1 MKIGFIGCGK
11 MGGAILKGVKDK
23 VFSPEE
29 IFVYELNPQVLQNLK
44 NQNIK
49 TTSTIVELASIVDVL
64 LLAIK
69 PQDFNSMLESIKD
82 CVEGKLVISIAAGVK
97 IEKIASVLGNIKIA
111 RAMPNTAAAVG
122 EASSVITFNEL
133 LTEEDKKLCLD
144 IFNAIGKVQEIKED
158 LMDEVIPIG
167 GSFTA
172 FEYYFYKGFLESS
185 VARGVPYETAKKML
199 VQSIIGS
206 AKMIESDDRG
216 IDELINDVCSKGG
229 TTLAGLKE
237 FEDNNLLKII
247 DDCAVSCANRSRE
260 LGK

>member
-1 MKIGFIGCGK
+1 
-11 MGGAILKGVKDK
+11 
-23 VFSPEE
+23 
-29 IFVYELNPQVLQNLK
+29 
-44 NQNIK
+44 
-49 TTSTIVELASIVDVL
+49 
-64 LLAIK
+64 
-69 PQDFNSMLESIKD
+69 MLESIKD
-82 CVEGKLVISIAAGVK
+82 CVEGKLIISIAAGVK
-97 IEKIASVLGNIKIA
+97 IEKIASVLGNVKIA

-158 LMDEVIPIG
+158 LMDDVIPIG

>member
-23 VFSPEE
+23 LFKTSDIAVF
-29 IFVYELNPQVLQNLK
+29 ELNHKVIENLK

-49 TTSTIVELASIVDVL
+49 VTSTIKELAEISDVL

-69 PQDFNSMLESIKD
+69 PQDFSAMLESIKD
-82 CVEGKLVISIAAGVK
+82 CVYNKLIISIAAGVK
-97 IEKIASVLGNIKIA
+97 IEKITNVLGDIKVA

-122 EASSVITFNEL
+122 EASSVISFSNL
-133 LTEEDKKLCLD
+133 LTESDKKLCLD
-144 IFNAIGKVQEIKED
+144 IFSAIGKVQEIPES
-158 LMDEVIPIG
+158 LMDDVIPIG

-185 VARGVPYETAKKML
+185 VARGVPYEIAKKML

-206 AKMIESDDRG
+206 AKMIEQDDRG
-216 IDELINDVCSKGG
+216 IDELIKDVCSKGG

-247 DDCAVSCANRSRE
+247 DDCAVSCANRSKE
-260 LGK
+260 LGN